1 MTNEK
6 RSPAAR
12 TSAHRAG
19 NVKSIGA
26 AFDERQLSPARL
38 EYQAGVRCGALPTFT
53 LHCTACLPPLGNRR
67 EIGMRAFSVS
77 DTDGAAEGALTG
89 SLWRGSG
96 IARKPT
102 IPHDR

>member
-1 MTNEK
+1 MRNEQ

-12 TSAHRAG
+12 TSAHRAE
-19 NVKSIGA
+19 NVKSIGT
-26 AFDERQLSPARL
+26 AFDERQPSPSRL

-77 DTDGAAEGALTG
+77 DTDEGGLRAL
-89 SLWRGSG
+89 
-96 IARKPT
+96 
-102 IPHDR
+102 